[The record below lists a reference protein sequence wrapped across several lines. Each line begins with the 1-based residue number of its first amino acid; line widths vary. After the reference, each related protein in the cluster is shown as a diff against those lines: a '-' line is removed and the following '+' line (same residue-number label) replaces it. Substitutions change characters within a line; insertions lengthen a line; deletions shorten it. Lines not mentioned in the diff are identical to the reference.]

1 MFSSVLIVFFGLLSL
16 LFLFVSGLV
25 VDPEF
30 DDPELEPELV
40 LEPEFEPVPELV
52 LEPEFPSE
60 GGGVGLSFSF
70 TVTVHEPLKFCI
82 YVSLTAAS
90 PLNLT
95 VYVPGA
101 VGLKLHL
108 HLL

>member
-1 MFSSVLIVFFGLLSL
+1 MFSSVLVVFFGLLSL

-40 LEPEFEPVPELV
+40 LEPVPELV

-60 GGGVGLSFSF
+60 GG
-70 TVTVHEPLKFCI
+70 
-82 YVSLTAAS
+82 VSTGFGSETFMVFLVLEKS
-90 PLNLT
+90 LVVLF
-95 VYVPGA
+95 
-101 VGLKLHL
+101 H
-108 HLL
+108 